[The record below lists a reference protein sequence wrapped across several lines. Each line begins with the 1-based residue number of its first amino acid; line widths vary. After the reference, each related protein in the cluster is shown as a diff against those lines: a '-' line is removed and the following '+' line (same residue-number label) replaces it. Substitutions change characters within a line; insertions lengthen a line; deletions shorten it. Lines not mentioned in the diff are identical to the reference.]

1 MKPVLA
7 LAFHECASNGC
18 LRVWHNTS
26 VDSKMLRTLL
36 VDGSSSVFVSIPLII
51 GLSATIYLVYAFL
64 SGRQP
69 FSTLLAMCTDY
80 GAVCICS
87 K

>member
-26 VDSKMLRTLL
+26 VLGVVYAEDTTRGWFFLGVCFNS
-36 VDGSSSVFVSIPLII
+36 FVI

-80 GAVCICS
+80 GAV
-87 K
+87 